1 MRAKLLANLKH
12 IRQLEIIEVEPK
24 LVAVTRLVDYLLVI
38 RELAID
44 RHWPGILCRHS
55 MRMQR
60 PTDESVRHFT

>member
-24 LVAVTRLVDYLLVI
+24 LVAFTRLVDYLLVI

-44 RHWPGILCRHS
+44 RHWL
-55 MRMQR
+55 
-60 PTDESVRHFT
+60 V